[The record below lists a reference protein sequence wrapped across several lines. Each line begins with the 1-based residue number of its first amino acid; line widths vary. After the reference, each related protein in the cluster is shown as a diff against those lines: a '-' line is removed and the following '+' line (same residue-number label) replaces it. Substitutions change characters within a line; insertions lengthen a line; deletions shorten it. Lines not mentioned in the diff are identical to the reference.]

1 MKQPARS
8 VSILTLALVLAACG
22 GRERETTSTGGTA
35 PSARSDKPVTVKGSD
50 TMVILGQRL
59 AEEYMTAK
67 PGTVVQVNGGGS
79 GTGIAALING
89 TVDLAMA
96 SRPMKDEEKQQ
107 AKTARGADVVEH
119 PVALDALGIFVHA
132 SNPVAQLTIAQV
144 KDIFQGKVTNWSQ
157 VGGPN
162 APVVLYGR
170 ESSSGTYDYF
180 REHVLNKEDF
190 APAVQTLQGT
200 AAIINA
206 VGHDKNGIG
215 YGGIAYAKE
224 VKALPV
230 SAEGKPAVAPSEA
243 TVADGT
249 YPLSR
254 KLFFYYP
261 SNAPE
266 RVTAFAQWSVTPEAQ
281 ALVTKVGY
289 FPLTK

>member
-1 MKQPARS
+1 MKQQARI
-8 VSILTLALVLAACG
+8 VSILSLSVLLAACG
-22 GRERETTSTGGTA
+22 GRETQTTSTGGA
-35 PSARSDKPVTVKGSD
+35 AASGRSNKPVTIKGSD

-59 AEEYMTAK
+59 AEDYMTAK

-89 TVDLAMA
+89 TADLAMS
-96 SRPMKDEEKQQ
+96 SRPMEDDEKQK

-119 PVALDALGIFVHA
+119 PVALDALGVFVHT

-144 KDIFQGKVTNWSQ
+144 KDIFQGKVKNWSQ

-180 REHVLNKEDF
+180 REHVLAKEDF

-206 VGHDKNGIG
+206 IGQDKNGIG

-230 SAEGKPAVAPSEA
+230 SADGKPAVAPNEQ

-249 YPLSR
+249 YPLAR

-261 SNAPE
+261 ANAQE
-266 RVTAFAQWSVTPEAQ
+266 RVTAFAQWSVTAEAQ